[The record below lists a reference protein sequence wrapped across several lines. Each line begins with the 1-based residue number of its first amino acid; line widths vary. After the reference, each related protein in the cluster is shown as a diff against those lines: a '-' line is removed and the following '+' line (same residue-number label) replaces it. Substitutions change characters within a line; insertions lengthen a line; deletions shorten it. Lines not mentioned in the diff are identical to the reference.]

1 MPFDIAL
8 RMRLLDDEA
17 VVAAAGKTRGGEPT
31 VDWDERPEQSRY
43 PAVVLEGV
51 TGFLDQHMTGFQAK
65 RRSRIQI
72 NVLALNATDKVTL
85 RDAVIAAVPPRSTIA
100 GVRFERIR
108 NATIIPANEQSG
120 NDFIH
125 RDIID
130 AVFWYT
136 ELET

>member
-8 RMRLLDDEA
+8 RQRLTDDAA
-17 VVAAAGKTRGGEPT
+17 VVAAAGTTRSGRPT
-31 VDWDERPEQSRY
+31 VDWDERPEQSSY

-65 RRSRIQI
+65 RRSRVQI
-72 NVLALNATDKVTL
+72 NIMALSATEKVTL
-85 RDAVIAAVPPRSTIA
+85 RDAVVIAISPRAVIA

-108 NATIIPANEQSG
+108 DATIIPANEQAG